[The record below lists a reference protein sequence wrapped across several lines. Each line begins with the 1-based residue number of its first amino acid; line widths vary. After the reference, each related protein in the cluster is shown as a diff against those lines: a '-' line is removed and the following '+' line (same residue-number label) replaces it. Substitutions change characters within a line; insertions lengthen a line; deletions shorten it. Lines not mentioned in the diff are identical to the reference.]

1 MSKRTRGRGRGAASR
16 KRGGLEGGVGI
27 MEDLLDISPKQPSPS
42 SPPPSPPPGFSSL
55 STQTVCHGYVT
66 RQAKA
71 SGFAHCGARRPLP
84 STTRRAQRIIP
95 GPKQI
100 NNDAAPHNLPLD
112 FEHQIEA
119 TDFHATTG
127 LCKTAADDATLLV
140 VHNATSSTA
149 NRQPEN
155 QETCK
160 SAVDHPMRS
169 DNFNLT
175 QILHL
180 VDSDD
185 DEEVSSAANDF
196 LVKVEGGYRVR
207 PESAPLIMKIFARY
221 GDIVKESALQSV
233 EYRSSFLESI
243 CSIYQRL
250 DTMNILDI
258 AAGELKSMLNLV
270 SDLELAKVEIG
281 WLRCRVEQIYEA
293 KKSMMEARSLKATK
307 TKALQEMEGKKKAV
321 ADTKQ
326 ELECCLEACRVLQR
340 KLTTLEEDVGSAGVE
355 MDKITERYSN
365 IKSKVQRFYRH
376 PLVSDLL

>member
-55 STQTVCHGYVT
+55 STQTVSHGYVT

-71 SGFAHCGARRPLP
+71 SGFARCGALRSLP
-84 STTRRAQRIIP
+84 STTKRAQRIIP
-95 GPKQI
+95 APKEI
-100 NNDAAPHNLPLD
+100 HNDAAPHNLPLD
-112 FEHQIEA
+112 FEHQTEA
-119 TDFHATTG
+119 TDFHTTTV
-127 LCKTAADDATLLV
+127 LCKPAADDATLV
-140 VHNATSSTA
+140 VH
-149 NRQPEN
+149 RQPEN
-155 QETCK
+155 YETCK
-160 SAVDHPMRS
+160 SVADHSTRS

-185 DEEVSSAANDF
+185 EEVSSAANDF
-196 LVKVEGGYRVR
+196 LVTVEGGYRVR
-207 PESAPLIMKIFARY
+207 PESAPLIREIFARY
-221 GDIVKESALQSV
+221 GDIVKGSALQSV

-243 CSIYQRL
+243 CSIYLRL
-250 DTMNILDI
+250 DTMNLLDI

-270 SDLELAKVEIG
+270 NDLELAKVEIG
-281 WLRCRVEQIYEA
+281 WLRYRVEQIYEA
-293 KKSMMEARSLKATK
+293 KKSLMEAGSLKATK

-326 ELECCLEACRVLQR
+326 ELECCLEACRALQR
-340 KLTTLEEDVGSAGVE
+340 KLTELEDDVGTAGVE